1 MGLKGKLYRSREDWR
16 CHVSASKVKPTRWY
30 YVLAILIPI
39 AACLGTAVVVY
50 PTVPEL
56 PGALEA
62 AGLHNLTQVVVPG
75 SEKVAFPKAGEYAVY
90 YEYRSSVDG
99 VRYDGP
105 GRLASMDCRLT
116 SQATGAQVALA
127 GNYIEG
133 SKYETEERAGVHIHR
148 FSIDQPG
155 VYEFSCQ
162 YVDGRACPQI
172 VMAVGPN
179 VALEFLNVAAKPV
192 AAILCGGLAFTCACG
207 MCALIIGI
215 VAYRRYRS
223 KLKLALQ
230 S

>member
-1 MGLKGKLYRSREDWR
+1 MSE
-16 CHVSASKVKPTRWY
+16 SKVKPTRWY

-39 AACLGTAVVVY
+39 AACLGTAVAVV
-50 PTVPEL
+50 PAVPEL
-56 PGALEA
+56 PGALKA

-75 SEKVAFPKAGEYAVY
+75 SAEVTFPKAGEYAVY

-105 GRLASMDCRLT
+105 ERLASMDCRLT
-116 SQATGAQVALA
+116 SQATGAHVALA
-127 GNYIEG
+127 RSDMERH
-133 SKYETEERAGVHIHR
+133 KYEMEERAGVHMHSI
-148 FSIDQPG
+148 SIDQPG

-162 YVDGRACPQI
+162 YADGRACPQI

-192 AAILCGGLAFTCACG
+192 AAILCGGLAFVCACG
-207 MCALIIGI
+207 ICILIVAV

-223 KLKLALQ
+223 RATLALQ